1 MKISVFISNT
11 GKSIAGVMFMWILL
25 LVFLN
30 SCTIIR
36 PSYVFSNVQRDTTIN
51 LKTYQRT
58 ALKIAKKDVLNI
70 HVSSLNKEE
79 DDVYNAI
86 GRSSNE
92 KLNGFALNASGEIIY
107 HKLGRVKAEG
117 LTCAQLMD
125 TLERKL
131 IPYLRDPVVTVR
143 FANHYVTVM
152 GEVQTPARI
161 GLEDE
166 GMTLLDA
173 LAQTGKTMENSNL
186 EKLLLIRDIDSAR
199 VMKTLNLQDYSILN
213 SEFYYLQPNDIVV
226 VPTNEKKLISE
237 QKRGKLQQASQ
248 ISFQVITALLVI
260 YQTFFR

>member
-1 MKISVFISNT
+1 
-11 GKSIAGVMFMWILL
+11 
-25 LVFLN
+25 
-30 SCTIIR
+30 
-36 PSYVFSNVQRDTTIN
+36 
-51 LKTYQRT
+51 
-58 ALKIAKKDVLNI
+58 
-70 HVSSLNKEE
+70 
-79 DDVYNAI
+79 
-86 GRSSNE
+86 
-92 KLNGFALNASGEIIY
+92 
-107 HKLGRVKAEG
+107 
-117 LTCAQLMD
+117 
-125 TLERKL
+125 
-131 IPYLRDPVVTVR
+131 
-143 FANHYVTVM
+143 M